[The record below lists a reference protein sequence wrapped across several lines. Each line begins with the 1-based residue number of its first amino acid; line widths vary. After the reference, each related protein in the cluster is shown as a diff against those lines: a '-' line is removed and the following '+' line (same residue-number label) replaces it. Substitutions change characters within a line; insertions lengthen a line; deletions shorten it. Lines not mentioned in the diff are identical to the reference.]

1 MKNVKNI
8 LLLFA
13 VMFQLQSFAQD
24 GGALL
29 DKVATG
35 IKNDAPVQM
44 DYSYNVYDDENQL
57 VQEDKGLVCIDNER
71 YALLMEN
78 MMVWCNGST
87 QWSYM
92 REIDEIYITDAFS
105 DEAQNLSPLY
115 VMEHYREGY
124 DVSFVDNGDIQVVK
138 LNATE
143 EDAEV
148 SRVEL
153 FISKNNNRLNSMFI
167 YMQGQGHIEVVLDGY
182 LPDCGV
188 SAELFECPLDE
199 FPTAEVIDM
208 R

>member
-78 MMVWCNGST
+78 MMVLFSLCLFL
-87 QWSYM
+87 QM
-92 REIDEIYITDAFS
+92 RTE
-105 DEAQNLSPLY
+105 PLLHCRMPVY
-115 VMEHYREGY
+115 P
-124 DVSFVDNGDIQVVK
+124 F
-138 LNATE
+138 
-143 EDAEV
+143 
-148 SRVEL
+148 
-153 FISKNNNRLNSMFI
+153 
-167 YMQGQGHIEVVLDGY
+167 
-182 LPDCGV
+182 
-188 SAELFECPLDE
+188 
-199 FPTAEVIDM
+199 
-208 R
+208 